1 MEEAV
6 PIIHGTVEHRG
17 VKPAPVCLRGKPAR
31 VRRFRCLLFRL
42 PQIRFVSGATRC
54 SDYQAGKK
62 REKKKGGGG
71 YIGAGPRLINSE
83 RKSCSLGDTSRSRHF
98 LDRSLVDFCRSG
110 FRFMDRDSNYLRWQ
124 VVGTTKMNTCTNFSF
139 F

>member
-1 MEEAV
+1 MERQGRSSRSSTYSYGIKVGSLKGEGESERQGKGEPLEEAV

-62 REKKKGGGG
+62 KRKKKGRRGIYRGW
-71 YIGAGPRLINSE
+71 AA
-83 RKSCSLGDTSRSRHF
+83 
-98 LDRSLVDFCRSG
+98 
-110 FRFMDRDSNYLRWQ
+110 
-124 VVGTTKMNTCTNFSF
+124 TNQF
-139 F
+139 